1 MSLVGSVV
9 TAGTG
14 GDPASQSGE
23 LKALGKVPEREPVGS
38 EFLLRQLY
46 LLLAPSALG
55 HLETG
60 VLISR
65 ARISRA
71 V

>member
-9 TAGTG
+9 PAGTC
-14 GDPASQSGE
+14 GDPASQCGK
-23 LKALGKVPEREPVGS
+23 LKALRKMPEREPLGS

-46 LLLAPSALG
+46 LLLAPSAFG